1 MTVLRPGEHADELI
15 SASLTGDLTEV
26 ERATLEQH
34 LAGCER
40 CRGTLA
46 AFREERRLISGMR
59 HLPPPADLGARV
71 RAGIDAGAD
80 GSLPWWQRR
89 STLVA
94 VVGSLGAV
102 AAGLLA
108 VVVFSNLRG
117 PVATA
122 SATPSA
128 SVSLEASISLEPT
141 PSASIVA
148 TPSASQSGEPEQT
161 PAPVVAVKEPVARFT
176 YRLENQQPKL
186 QLVADGG
193 EAELEVGTAMV
204 PIDAALSPDGD
215 WLAFRV
221 EGESSGLVSTYAFR
235 QSDETLIEL
244 GTQGMDSPF
253 SRLSWSAF
261 GELLAYTYVDQDG
274 AADVWV
280 LDTRSPDPEPVR
292 ITNTGRSF
300 AGSFYGGG
308 NEAWLW
314 VSTAEEGSP
323 TSYRIAL
330 PLEGPLPQAADP
342 AENALETY
350 PGVFLPV
357 DNQDGPFD
365 QGPAIAPI
373 VAFWSGEMT
382 ESGGS
387 GWRFDRG
394 GMLYRTY
401 AGVEGQLLLEGGN
414 PELQVFETLQVQP
427 NGAAFESA
435 RFAWA
440 PDRDGLAVWD
450 AQWAGVQQPDG
461 FPDPGRVYYAH
472 ASTGPGTIGPA
483 QALDSRDTEGNRVVH
498 VGLGGGQYLAVTVAT
513 KGGSESGTYG
523 PTAELRLITRNLG
536 SVPDE
541 VDASGQDRVWVG
553 PAVYPAFLSEDH

>member
-1 MTVLRPGEHADELI
+1 MTILRPGEHADELI

-34 LAGCER
+34 LAGCDR
-40 CRGTLA
+40 CRQTLD

-59 HLPPPADLGARV
+59 HLQPPTDLSARV
-71 RAGIDAGAD
+71 RAGIDAGAT

-108 VVVFSNLRG
+108 VVIFSDLR
-117 PVATA
+117 PQVAVGSASPTASVEISATQQPEPTA
-122 SATPSA
+122 SASILA
-128 SVSLEASISLEPT
+128 S
-141 PSASIVA
+141 
-148 TPSASQSGEPEQT
+148 PSASQSAAPEQT

-176 YRLENQQPKL
+176 FRVENQQPKL
-186 QLVADGG
+186 HLVAKGG
-193 EAELEVGTAMV
+193 ESELEVGTAMV

-221 EGESSGLVSTYAFR
+221 EGENSGLVSTYAYR
-235 QSDETLIEL
+235 QSDETLVEL

-253 SRLSWSAF
+253 SRLSWSVF

-274 AADVWV
+274 SADVWV
-280 LDTRSPDPEPVR
+280 LDTRSPDPAPVQ

-330 PLEGPLPQAADP
+330 PLEGPLPEAADP

-357 DNQDGPFD
+357 DNHEGPFD
-365 QGPAIAPI
+365 QGPAVPAM
-373 VAFWSGEMT
+373 VAFWGGEMT
-382 ESGGS
+382 QDGGWHFS
-387 GWRFDRG
+387 RG

-401 AGVEGQLLLEGGN
+401 ASPEGDLPLEGGN
-414 PELQVFETLQVQP
+414 PEFQVFDTLQIQP
-427 NGAAFESA
+427 NGEAFESA
-435 RFAWA
+435 
-440 PDRDGLAVWD
+440 
-450 AQWAGVQQPDG
+450 
-461 FPDPGRVYYAH
+461 
-472 ASTGPGTIGPA
+472 
-483 QALDSRDTEGNRVVH
+483 
-498 VGLGGGQYLAVTVAT
+498 
-513 KGGSESGTYG
+513 
-523 PTAELRLITRNLG
+523 
-536 SVPDE
+536 
-541 VDASGQDRVWVG
+541 
-553 PAVYPAFLSEDH
+553 

>member
-34 LAGCER
+34 LASCAR
-40 CRGTLA
+40 CRETLA
-46 AFREERRLISGMR
+46 AFRQERQLISGMH
-59 HLPPPADLGARV
+59 HLQPPADLGARV
-71 RAGIDAGAD
+71 RAGIEAGD
-80 GSLPWWQRR
+80 LPWWRRR

-94 VVGSLGAV
+94 TVGSLGAV

-108 VVVFSNLRG
+108 VVVLSNLRPG
-117 PVATA
+117 PVAQQ

-128 SVSLEASISLEPT
+128 SFEASVSLAPSPTAS
-141 PSASIVA
+141 VYA
-148 TPSASQSGEPEQT
+148 TPSASQSEPPEQT
-161 PAPVVAVKEPVARFT
+161 PAPVVAIREPIARFT
-176 YRLENQQPKL
+176 YRIEDQETKL
-186 QLVADGG
+186 QLVANGG
-193 EAELEVGTAMV
+193 ESELEVGPAMA

-221 EGESSGLVSTYAFR
+221 EGEDSGLVSTYAFR
-235 QSDETLIEL
+235 QSDETLVSL
-244 GTQGMDSPF
+244 GQQGMNSPF

-261 GELLAYTYVDQDG
+261 GELLAFTHVDQTG

-280 LDTRSPDPEPVR
+280 LDTRSPEPTPVR
-292 ITNTGRSF
+292 ITNTGRTF

-308 NEAWLW
+308 DEAWLW

-330 PLEGPLPQAADP
+330 PLDGPMPEPTDP
-342 AENALETY
+342 AHDALASY

-357 DNQDGPFD
+357 DNQEGPFD
-365 QGPAIAPI
+365 EGPAVPPI

-382 ESGGS
+382 QEGGS
-387 GWRFDRG
+387 GWRFTRG
-394 GMLYRTY
+394 GMLYR
-401 AGVEGQLLLEGGN
+401 ASASIEGDFELEGGR
-414 PELQVFETLQVQP
+414 PEFQVFDTLQVQP

-450 AQWAGVQQPDG
+450 TQWAGVQQPEG
-461 FPDPGRVYYAH
+461 FPDAARVYYAH
-472 ASTGPGTIGPA
+472 AWTGRGTIGPL
-483 QALDSRDTEGNRVVH
+483 QALDAGDTEGNRVVH

-513 KGGSESGTYG
+513 EAGAHSGAYG
-523 PTAELRLITRNLG
+523 PTAELRVIKRNLG
-536 SVPDE
+536 TVPDE
-541 VDASGQDRVWVG
+541 VEASGQDRVWVG
-553 PAVYPAFLSEDH
+553 PGIYPAFLSDPQ